1 MSFHNEDGIFENG
14 LKYGGYKMQ
23 HILNVD
29 SSGNLSGPMEIDGDG
44 RKWYTLHGNK
54 PQEFD
59 AFYPALNYIN
69 FGLDNPSDTI
79 TLESTTALGM
89 YGVNRII
96 FYDLTSADGSIKYAD
111 ELCVEFTVTKEEAQ
125 PLRQLHYSPDI
136 TFEIEGVTFEIDEIY
151 VEPDNMSIHFTNSNA
166 DRVNIAGVDC
176 YAINYLTK
184 LANSDEYFAKDKEI
198 LELDAAASKLTAWMM
213 SDERVKLEGELGAMS
228 EPTEDK
234 NILNECYE
242 ILVEIK
248 PESGAEISS
257 VNTSYSGSGATV
269 GEVIATMK
277 AQFYSPIYVDDIV
290 RVYARKIG
298 DPTKEIT
305 IWVPA
310 DDKGL
315 DTFR

>member
-1 MSFHNEDGIFENG
+1 MCIR
-14 LKYGGYKMQ
+14 
-23 HILNVD
+23 D
-29 SSGNLSGPMEIDGDG
+29 S
-44 RKWYTLHGNK
+44 
-54 PQEFD
+54 
-59 AFYPALNYIN
+59 
-69 FGLDNPSDTI
+69 
-79 TLESTTALGM
+79 
-89 YGVNRII
+89 
-96 FYDLTSADGSIKYAD
+96 
-111 ELCVEFTVTKEEAQ
+111 
-125 PLRQLHYSPDI
+125 
-136 TFEIEGVTFEIDEIY
+136 
-151 VEPDNMSIHFTNSNA
+151 
-166 DRVNIAGVDC
+166 
-176 YAINYLTK
+176 
-184 LANSDEYFAKDKEI
+184 
-198 LELDAAASKLTAWMM
+198 
-213 SDERVKLEGELGAMS
+213 
-228 EPTEDK
+228 
-234 NILNECYE
+234 YE